1 MTTISRH
8 GDDIWT
14 VAFPGAKE
22 GDIVEILDAN
32 DVGRRVR
39 LGLPMGDQF
48 AFMWADPAE
57 PQVDGRFVKQN
68 DEWLIQT
75 NTPHKSGDK
84 VLLSTQ
90 RGLQKHVLGE
100 SAGVNL
106 FRPQRNNHFVKN
118 PAGTEP
124 KWCVHVYDACKAGD
138 VVEVAKRDG
147 SIQKHVLVTEVQD
160 GIWTTKKA

>member
-1 MTTISRH
+1 MTAISRQ

-14 VAFPGAKE
+14 VGVPGAKE
-22 GDIVEILDAN
+22 GDIVEILDAD

-48 AFMWADPAE
+48 AFTWADPAE
-57 PQVDGRFVKQN
+57 PQAGGRFVKQN

-75 NTPHKSGDK
+75 DAPHRPGDR

-90 RGLQKHVLGE
+90 KGLQEHTLGE
-100 SAGVNL
+100 SAGENL
-106 FRPQRNNHFVKN
+106 FRPQRHNHFVKN
-118 PAGTEP
+118 PVGTEP
-124 KWCVHVYDACKAGD
+124 KWCVRVYDARRAGD
-138 VVEVAKRDG
+138 TVDVAKKDG
-147 SIQKHVLVTEVQD
+147 SSQKHVLVAEVQD